1 MLDLAKYG
9 KNKNILISVIFK
21 KIRDFL
27 DSKKSEKLFSYIQ
40 SIKLIDNNVF
50 IKTNKPIVNNELK
63 MFEQDLKNV
72 ILDVLNNFGIVY
84 KDLKI
89 IFK

>member
-1 MLDLAKYG
+1 MLDLTKYW

-21 KIRDFL
+21 KIKDFL

-40 SIKLIDNNVF
+40 SIKLIDNNIF
-50 IKTNKPIVNNELK
+50 IKTNKPIINNELK

-72 ILDVLNNFGIVY
+72 ILDVLKNFWIIY

>member
-1 MLDLAKYG
+1 MLDLAKYW

-72 ILDVLNNFGIVY
+72 ILDVLNNFWIVY